1 MRSED
6 CNTAFERWMYN
17 IINLSQMDTVAFLD
31 QNDLFK
37 DLDSMAS
44 YAMLSEQDRR
54 AYDADL
60 KAYRDMR
67 GQLEYAKMQGIE
79 KGIEKGIEM
88 GIEEGI
94 EKNRADVV
102 KELWHHGMSVD
113 FIADVV
119 KVSVDKV
126 KKILGID

>member
-1 MRSED
+1 
-6 CNTAFERWMYN
+6 
-17 IINLSQMDTVAFLD
+17 MDTVAFLD

-54 AYDADL
+54 AYNADL

-79 KGIEKGIEM
+79 KGIEM
-88 GIEEGI
+88 SIEEGI